1 MNDKTQDQDYYLMWK
16 TRGPIRRL
24 ISPLEGL
31 ISDAAWGGVLLMI
44 STIVALYLANSHWAE
59 AYHEI
64 LSAPVDVGLGNSHL
78 VLDVHHFI
86 NDALMAVFFFV
97 VGLEIKREILVGE
110 LSSVREAV
118 LPAVAA
124 LGGMLFPAA
133 IFLLINLHS
142 TAGQEGWGIPMATDI
157 AFSLGILSLLGS
169 RVPLSAK
176 VFLTAFAIVDDIG
189 ASMVI
194 AFFYTEDIIWPMV
207 GLASLFF
214 ICLVLCNAF
223 GVRRS
228 APYIFL
234 SLALWFCFLKS
245 GIHPTIA
252 GILAALTIPAR
263 PRLQSDEFL
272 ISTRMLLD
280 RIEARHEEETSV
292 LKDKQ
297 SHAMISDVETASRLT
312 QTPLKRFENAL
323 HLWITFFI
331 MPVFA
336 LANAGI
342 ELNGNLGEKLSHP
355 VTIGVIVG
363 LLVGKQIGITLLA
376 WGAVKMGLARL
387 PRGVSWGML
396 YGLSWLG
403 GIGFTMS
410 LFITNLAY
418 GRMSEHRDDA
428 KLGILIA
435 SAIAGIGGC
444 AIVWWCLP
452 SEKTEENEQHDST
465 NLGQAPPELD

>member
-1 MNDKTQDQDYYLMWK
+1 MDDNPQDQDYYLMWK
-16 TRGPIRRL
+16 TSRPIRRL
-24 ISPLEGL
+24 IYPLEGL

-44 STIVALYLANSHWAE
+44 CTVIALYLANSPWAHD
-59 AYHEI
+59 YHEI
-64 LSAPVDVGLGNSHL
+64 LNAPLDIGLGNSHL

-86 NDALMAVFFFV
+86 NDALMAIFFFV
-97 VGLEIKREILVGE
+97 VGLEIKRELLVGE
-110 LSSVREAV
+110 LSKVREAT

-124 LGGMLFPAA
+124 LGGMIVPA
-133 IFLLINLHS
+133 IFFLALNWGGEGKH
-142 TAGQEGWGIPMATDI
+142 GWGIPMATDI
-157 AFSLGILSLLGS
+157 AFSLGILSLLGK

-194 AFFYTEDIIWPMV
+194 AFFYTESISWPML
-207 GLASLFF
+207 GLAGIFF
-214 ICLVLCNAF
+214 GLLALCNYT

-234 SLALWFCFLKS
+234 SIFLWFCFLKS
-245 GIHPTIA
+245 GVHPTIA

-272 ISTRMLLD
+272 ISTRMLLN
-280 RIEARHEEETSV
+280 RIEEKREEEENV
-292 LKDKQ
+292 LKNKEKH
-297 SHAMISDVETASRLT
+297 SLITDVELASRLT
-312 QTPLKRFENAL
+312 QTPIKRFENAL
-323 HLWITFFI
+323 HHWITFFI

-342 ELNGNLGEKLSHP
+342 AFDGDIASKLTHN
-355 VTIGVIVG
+355 VTIGVMLG
-363 LLVGKQIGITLLA
+363 LLLGKQVGVTLFC
-376 WGAVKMGLARL
+376 WIAVKLGWAQL
-387 PRGVSWGML
+387 PRSVSWGML
-396 YGLSWLG
+396 YGLTWLG

-418 GRMSEHRDDA
+418 GREAEFRDDA
-428 KLGILIA
+428 KLGILVA

-444 AIVWWCLP
+444 IVVSLFLP
-452 SEKTEENEQHDST
+452 KNEVEESLDLDTDSD
-465 NLGQAPPELD
+465 L